1 MITPTIATASLFPH
15 PIPHTCPNFLCIES
29 VSTVSWGLVDNTAKF
44 HVSKAPS
51 PKNPK
56 CLQAS
61 NGASSN
67 GQVAVGALLFDG
79 RATLTVDVA
88 EGLEA
93 TCSRET

>member
-1 MITPTIATASLFPH
+1 M
-15 PIPHTCPNFLCIES
+15 PIFLCIES
-29 VSTVSWGLVDNTAKF
+29 VSTLSGGLVDDTAEL
-44 HVSKAPS
+44 HVSEAS
-51 PKNPK
+51 RPKNSK

-93 TCSRET
+93 TYSRET